1 MVLPA
6 VKAFLFFLKKSDF
19 GKLLNI
25 LSGSKIKKLGHSC
38 M

>member
-1 MVLPA
+1 MVLP
-6 VKAFLFFLKKSDF
+6 KLKHSFFLKKKSDF

>member
-6 VKAFLFFLKKSDF
+6 VKAFFFFLKSDF

-25 LSGSKIKKLGHSC
+25 LSGNKIKKLGHSC